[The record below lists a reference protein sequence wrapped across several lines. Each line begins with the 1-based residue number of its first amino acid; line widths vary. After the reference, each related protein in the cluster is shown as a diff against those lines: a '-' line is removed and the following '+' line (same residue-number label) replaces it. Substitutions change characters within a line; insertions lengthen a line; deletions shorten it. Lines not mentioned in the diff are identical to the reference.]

1 MPSLPPRPV
10 PAPLR
15 VRAALRACLWLAA
28 GGAALPA
35 QPVPPATPPGDSVVR
50 LSEFEVS
57 TSRDTAYRAN
67 NSVSSNR
74 SNTPLFDTPQTI
86 TVLTEDFLRDLEMID
101 LNEALVFVP
110 GLNEGEAGVGGDN
123 PIVGRSQVL
132 TRLLDNLPDE
142 SPNVRPDP
150 ALIERV
156 EVIKGASS
164 SLYGSSSA
172 GGVVN
177 SITKRP
183 KARADHVATTQ
194 VGSFGLFRQT
204 VDATGP
210 LNRGKTL
217 LYRLVAAYER
227 SDSFR
232 ERVNSDR
239 WTVLPVLTWIIRP
252 GTSVTLAHEHLESRQ
267 TMDNGLPIFT
277 GDTAVRLPRERF
289 LSLPQFDYQIVKR
302 ATRAFLDHRFND
314 GWSLRLGYV
323 HTSIWLDK
331 PGGQLTGQASAV
343 TRRQA
348 RRLNT
353 QHIENASDVL
363 QADAVGRFR
372 TGPFAHR
379 LLAGCDLR
387 LRRNDLRTTAQ
398 NLTPNFVDV
407 DRPQYEFAF
416 SGPPQ
421 VLNHN
426 TSDADLFGF
435 FLQDH
440 AALAGERLQLVA
452 GLRYDTAEQ
461 RSTSLT
467 IRTPVT
473 YRPPE
478 VITPRYALLWRPVP
492 AVTLYASYGEAFQP
506 DFSGRPIF
514 GTDKRLDPVTGR
526 LVEGGFKSKLA
537 GGRLWLDVAFFRLE
551 RENIVNTD
559 PNNTGFVLQ
568 SGLERARG
576 HEVSFNAD
584 PWPDLTVFGGY
595 SFTDAYVASD
605 TNRALIGRRV
615 QGVPRHSFTVFGK
628 YRVRSGGLK
637 GLGFGAGLRRVD
649 ARPGATNTTLVFP
662 GYTVVQAQAN
672 YAWRQWAL
680 NVSVANLFD
689 EYYWASV
696 AAFNGNRAG
705 TPFSWRGSLR
715 RRF

>member
-1 MPSLPPRPV
+1 MTPLPV
-10 PAPLR
+10 CSFAPACPTTARRL
-15 VRAALRACLWLAA
+15 AAWLAL
-28 GGAALPA
+28 GAAGLSA
-35 QPVPPATPPGDSVVR
+35 QTPPPARPAAEDSIVR

-67 NSVSSNR
+67 NSISSNR

-123 PIVGRSQVL
+123 PIMGRSQVL
-132 TRLLDNLPDE
+132 TRLLDNMPDE

-150 ALIERV
+150 ALVERV

-183 KARADHVATTQ
+183 KARREYAATTQ

-210 LNRGKTL
+210 LNASKSL
-217 LYRLVAAYER
+217 LYRFVAAYEQ

-232 ERVNSDR
+232 DRVNSDR
-239 WTVLPVLTWIIRP
+239 WTVLPVLTWVVRP
-252 GTSVTLAHEHLESRQ
+252 GTQVTLAHEHLESRQ

-277 GDTAVRLPRERF
+277 GDTAVRLPRARF
-289 LSLPQFDYQIVKR
+289 LSLPQFDYRIVKR
-302 ATRAFLDHRFND
+302 ATRAFFDHRFD
-314 GWSLRLGYV
+314 DHWSLRLGYV
-323 HTSIWLDK
+323 HTTVWLDK
-331 PGGQLTGQASAV
+331 PGGQLTGQASAT

-353 QHIENASDVL
+353 QHIENENDVI
-363 QADAVGRFR
+363 QGDALGQFR
-372 TGPFAHR
+372 TGPLSHR
-379 LLAGCDLR
+379 LLAGFDAR
-387 LRRNDLRTTAQ
+387 LRRNYLHTTAQ
-398 NLTPNFVDV
+398 NLTPNFVNV
-407 DRPQYEFAF
+407 DQPEYTFVF
-416 SGPPQ
+416 SGAPQ

-426 TSDADLFGF
+426 TSDADLYGF
-435 FLQDH
+435 FAQDH
-440 AALAGERLQLVA
+440 VSLFDQRLQLVA

-461 RSTSLT
+461 ESTSLT
-467 IRTPVT
+467 VRTPIT
-473 YRPPE
+473 YQPPD
-478 VITPRYALLWRPVP
+478 VITPRYAVLWRPVP
-492 AVTLYASYGEAFQP
+492 AVTAYASYGEAFQP

-514 GTDKRLDPVTGR
+514 GTDRRLDPVTGQ
-526 LVEGGFKSKLA
+526 LVEGGLKSKLA

-551 RENIVNTD
+551 RENIVNAD

-576 HEVSFNAD
+576 YEISFNAD
-584 PWPDLTVFGGY
+584 PLPDLTVFGGY

-615 QGVPRHSFTVFGK
+615 QGVPRHSFTTFGK
-628 YRVRSGGLK
+628 YRLRNGPLK
-637 GLGFGAGLRRVD
+637 GLGFGAGVRWVD
-649 ARPGATNTTLVFP
+649 DRPGANNTTLVFP
-662 GYTVVQAQAN
+662 GYTVVNAQVN
-672 YAWRQWAL
+672 YAWRRWAFNL
-680 NVSVANLFD
+680 SVANLCD
-689 EYYWASV
+689 EYYWANV

-705 TPFSWRGSLR
+705 TPLSWRGSVR
-715 RRF
+715 VRF